1 MFSSNLKNF
10 QNSFKDFMLSEV
22 KSSDKSEK
30 IIPKDLVH
38 LKQLVRD
45 NNIRLDKIIIPKNIT
60 SLSYLF
66 HNEPRTDFSGLETWD
81 VSHITDMYQVFFKCE
96 HFTGKGLEKWDVSN
110 VKNMVNMF
118 YGCKNFTGK
127 AIENWNV
134 GKVTEM
140 GAIFSNCDKFNADL
154 SKWKVHNV
162 KNMVNM
168 FYGCKSFSGKGLEN
182 WDTKKLEN
190 IQAMFYGC
198 KSFSGKSI
206 EKWDLRK
213 IQDISFKSDLETVFE
228 GSGVKNY
235 PENFI
240 KRFSFPEYKA
250 PPKKTRESEF
260 KRKFG
265 IDYSKAPKRV
275 QELWDQYDIYTAY
288 IDDLKEQQKAEREND
303 YLEKQIREIL
313 NK

>member
-1 MFSSNLKNF
+1 
-10 QNSFKDFMLSEV
+10 
-22 KSSDKSEK
+22 
-30 IIPKDLVH
+30 
-38 LKQLVRD
+38 
-45 NNIRLDKIIIPKNIT
+45 
-60 SLSYLF
+60 
-66 HNEPRTDFSGLETWD
+66 
-81 VSHITDMYQVFFKCE
+81 
-96 HFTGKGLEKWDVSN
+96 
-110 VKNMVNMF
+110 
-118 YGCKNFTGK
+118 
-127 AIENWNV
+127 
-134 GKVTEM
+134 
-140 GAIFSNCDKFNADL
+140 
-154 SKWKVHNV
+154 
-162 KNMVNM
+162 
-168 FYGCKSFSGKGLEN
+168 
-182 WDTKKLEN
+182 
-190 IQAMFYGC
+190 MFYGC

-213 IQDISFKSDLETVFE
+213 IQDISFKSDLESVFE

-275 QELWDQYDIYTAY
+275 QELWDQYDIYTEY
-288 IDDLKEQQKAEREND
+288 IDDLKEQQKAERENN